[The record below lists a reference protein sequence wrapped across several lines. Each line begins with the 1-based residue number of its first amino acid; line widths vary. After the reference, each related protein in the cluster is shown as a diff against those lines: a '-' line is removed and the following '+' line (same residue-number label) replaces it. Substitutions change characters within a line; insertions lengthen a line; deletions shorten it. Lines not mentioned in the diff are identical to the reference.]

1 MVILGRLIIVS
12 FRLDLSIGRV
22 WWFMGMGFL
31 GFPWRFDRGSQ
42 DEGDWLLHNM
52 GFFRMRRI
60 CDARS
65 VHMCCFQQCVYL
77 TEFLS
82 VCGVG

>member
-22 WWFMGMGFL
+22 WWFMGMVFL
-31 GFPWRFDRGSQ
+31 GFSWRFDRGSQ
-42 DEGDWLLHNM
+42 GEVDWLLHNM
-52 GFFRMRRI
+52 GFFRMGRL

-65 VHMCCFQQCVYL
+65 VHVASD
-77 TEFLS
+77 S